1 MEAKTEKLKID
12 LLNWYKKNKRA
23 FSWRK
28 TTDPWQILLIETLS
42 QQTQLERAN
51 EYFDNFLIKFPSP
64 TSMAN
69 SSLKI
74 ILKMWSGLG
83 YNNRAKRL
91 YEASKI
97 IEKKGFDEIYP
108 NFEVLPGVGPYTK
121 NAILSFAYGEKV
133 LAIDTN
139 IERIIQRYFGLN
151 DAKDFFKENTN
162 YFLHNVDSRDINQ
175 AFMDF
180 GSSICKSS
188 NPTCSICPVES
199 GCSKYF
205 SNSKVTK
212 EKFKGSNREVRGKIV
227 KLLVNKGHIDNQKL
241 FEEIDEDSDKIT
253 KALEGLKKDNLI
265 KVKKNNIIEINSN

>member
-1 MEAKTEKLKID
+1 LETKAKKLKLELI
-12 LLNWYKKNKRA
+12 NWYKKNNRS
-23 FSWRK
+23 FLWRK
-28 TTDPWQILLIETLS
+28 TTDPWQILLIETLA

-51 EYFDNFLIKFPSP
+51 NYFKKFIEVFP
-64 TSMAN
+64 TPKSMAN

-74 ILKMWSGLG
+74 ILQMWSGLG

-97 IEKKGFDEIYP
+97 IEKKGFNQIYP
-108 NFEVLPGVGPYTK
+108 NFDDLPGVGPYTK

-151 DAKDFFKENTN
+151 DTKNFFKENSK
-162 YFLHNVDSRDINQ
+162 YFLQKVDSREINQ

-180 GSSICKSS
+180 GSSICKST
-188 NPTCSICPVES
+188 NPMCSTCPIER

-205 SNSKVTK
+205 SNRKSTK
-212 EKFKGSNREVRGKIV
+212 ENYKGSNREVRGKIV
-227 KLLVNKGHIDNQKL
+227 KLLVNEGSINNLKL
-241 FEEIDEDSDKIT
+241 LEELNEDSEKVK

-265 KVKKNNIIEINSN
+265 NFKKNNIIEINSN

>member
-1 MEAKTEKLKID
+1 MEARTEKLKID

-23 FSWRK
+23 FSWRN

-51 EYFDNFLIKFPSP
+51 EYFDKFLIQFPSP
-64 TSMAN
+64 KSMAN

-97 IEKKGFDEIYP
+97 IEKKGFDQIYP

-121 NAILSFAYGEKV
+121 SAILSFAYGEKV

-151 DAKDFFKENTN
+151 DTKDFFIENSK
-162 YFLHNVDSRDINQ
+162 YFLDNVESRDINQ

-180 GSSICKSS
+180 GSSICKGS
-188 NPTCSICPVES
+188 NPMCDMCPIEKD
-199 GCSKYF
+199 CSKYF
-205 SNSKVTK
+205 SNNKSTK
-212 EKFKGSNREVRGKIV
+212 EKFIGSNREVRGKII
-227 KLLVNKGHIDNQKL
+227 KLLIREGHVNNQEL
-241 FEEIDEDSDKIT
+241 FEEIDEDSEKVH
-253 KALEGLKKDNLI
+253 KALEGLKKDKLI
-265 KVKKNNIIEINSN
+265 KFKKNNIIEIT

>member
-1 MEAKTEKLKID
+1 MEARTEKLKID

-51 EYFDNFLIKFPSP
+51 EYFDKFLIEFPSP
-64 TSMAN
+64 KSMAN

-97 IEKKGFDEIYP
+97 IEKKGFDQIYP

-121 NAILSFAYGEKV
+121 SALLSFAYGEKV

-151 DAKDFFKENTN
+151 DTKDFFIENSK
-162 YFLHNVDSRDINQ
+162 YFLHNVESRDINQ

-180 GSSICKSS
+180 GSSVCKSS
-188 NPTCSICPVES
+188 NPRCNICPIENS
-199 GCSKYF
+199 CSKYF
-205 SNSKVTK
+205 YVNKRPT
-212 EKFKGSNREVRGKIV
+212 EKFKGSNREVRGKII
-227 KLLVNKGHIDNQKL
+227 KLLINNGHINNQKL
-241 FEEIDEDSDKIT
+241 YEEINEESDKVE

-265 KVKKNNIIEINSN
+265 KFKKNNIIEIN

>member
-1 MEAKTEKLKID
+1 MEARTKKLKID

-23 FSWRK
+23 FPWRN

-51 EYFDNFLIKFPSP
+51 KYFDKFLLAFPSP
-64 TSMAN
+64 KSMAN

-74 ILKMWSGLG
+74 ILNMWSGLG

-97 IEKKGFDEIYP
+97 IEKKGFNQIYP
-108 NFEVLPGVGPYTK
+108 NFDDLPGVGPYTK

-151 DAKDFFKENTN
+151 DTKDFFKESSK
-162 YFLHNVDSRDINQ
+162 YFLRNVDSRDINQ

-188 NPTCSICPVES
+188 NPTCNNCPIES

-205 SNSKVTK
+205 STSKKSK

-227 KLLVNKGHIDNQKL
+227 KLLINKGNINNQKL
-241 FEEIDEDSDKIT
+241 FEEIDEDSEKIK

-265 KVKKNNIIEINSN
+265 MFKKNNIIEINSN

>member
-1 MEAKTEKLKID
+1 MKAKNEKLKVD

-51 EYFDNFLIKFPSP
+51 EYFNKFLIKFPSP

-97 IEKKGFDEIYP
+97 IEKKGFDQIYP

-121 NAILSFAYGEKV
+121 NAILSFGYGEKV
-133 LAIDTN
+133 LAVDTN

-151 DAKDFFKENTN
+151 DTKDFLKENSR

-180 GSSICKSS
+180 GSSVCKGS
-188 NPTCSICPVES
+188 NPMCDMCPIEKN
-199 GCSKYF
+199 CSKYF
-205 SNSKVTK
+205 SNNKSTK
-212 EKFKGSNREVRGKIV
+212 ENFIGSNREVRGKII
-227 KLLVNKGHIDNQKL
+227 KLLIREGHINNQKL
-241 FEEIDEDSDKIT
+241 FEEIDESPEKVK

-265 KVKKNNIIEINSN
+265 KFKKNNIIEIT

>member
-1 MEAKTEKLKID
+1 MEARTEKLKID

-23 FSWRK
+23 FSWRN

-51 EYFDNFLIKFPSP
+51 EHFDKFLIQFPSP
-64 TSMAN
+64 KSMAN

-97 IEKKGFDEIYP
+97 IEKKGFDQIYP

-121 NAILSFAYGEKV
+121 SAILSFAYGEKV

-151 DAKDFFKENTN
+151 DTKDFFIENSQIATAKLNKINNQTLLKYLYCSEQDLASYKLDEFFFRKFLNLSSYESFFLEKLKE
-162 YFLHNVDSRDINQ
+162 D
-175 AFMDF
+175 
-180 GSSICKSS
+180 CK
-188 NPTCSICPVES
+188 
-199 GCSKYF
+199 Y
-205 SNSKVTK
+205 
-212 EKFKGSNREVRGKIV
+212 
-227 KLLVNKGHIDNQKL
+227 KL
-241 FEEIDEDSDKIT
+241 FND
-253 KALEGLKKDNLI
+253 
-265 KVKKNNIIEINSN
+265 

>member
-1 MEAKTEKLKID
+1 LEAKTKKLKID
-12 LLNWYKKNKRA
+12 LINWYKNNKRP

-51 EYFDNFLIKFPSP
+51 EYFDKFLIEFPSP
-64 TSMAN
+64 KSMAN

-97 IEKKGFDEIYP
+97 IEKKGFDKIYP

-121 NAILSFAYGEKV
+121 SAILSFAYGEKV
-133 LAIDTN
+133 LAVDTN

-151 DAKDFFKENTN
+151 DTKNFFIENSK
-162 YFLHNVDSRDINQ
+162 YFLNNVNSRDINQ

-180 GSSICKSS
+180 GSSVCKGS
-188 NPTCSICPVES
+188 NPMCDMCPIEKN
-199 GCSKYF
+199 CSKYF
-205 SNSKVTK
+205 SSNKRPK
-212 EKFKGSNREVRGKIV
+212 EKFIGSNREVRGKVV
-227 KLLVNKGHIDNQKL
+227 KLLINKGHINHQKL
-241 FEEIDEDSDKIT
+241 FEEIDEDSEKIK
-253 KALEGLKKDNLI
+253 KALEGLKKDKLI
-265 KVKKNNIIEINSN
+265 NFKKNNIIEINSN

>member
-1 MEAKTEKLKID
+1 MEARTEKLKID
-12 LLNWYKKNKRA
+12 LLNWYEKHKRA

-51 EYFDNFLIKFPSP
+51 EYFDKFLKEFPSP
-64 TSMAN
+64 KSMAN

-74 ILKMWSGLG
+74 VLKMWSGLG

-97 IEKKGFDEIYP
+97 IEKKGFDQIYP

-121 NAILSFAYGEKV
+121 SALLSFAYGEKV
-133 LAIDTN
+133 LAVDTN

-151 DAKDFFKENTN
+151 DTKDFFIENSK
-162 YFLHNVDSRDINQ
+162 YFLNNVESRDINQ

-180 GSSICKSS
+180 GSSVCKGS
-188 NPTCSICPVES
+188 NPMCEMCPIEKD
-199 GCSKYF
+199 CSKYF
-205 SNSKVTK
+205 SNNKSTK
-212 EKFKGSNREVRGKIV
+212 EKFIGSNREVRGKII
-227 KLLVNKGHIDNQKL
+227 KLLIREGHVNNQKL
-241 FEEIDEDSDKIT
+241 FEEIDEDSEKVH
-253 KALEGLKKDNLI
+253 KALEGLKKDKLI
-265 KVKKNNIIEINSN
+265 KFKKNNIIEIT

>member
-12 LLNWYKKNKRA
+12 LLNWYEKNKRA

-51 EYFDNFLIKFPSP
+51 EYFDKFLIKFPSP
-64 TSMAN
+64 KSMAN

-97 IEKKGFDEIYP
+97 IEKKGFDQIYP
-108 NFEVLPGVGPYTK
+108 SFEVLPGVGPYTK

-133 LAIDTN
+133 LAVDTN

-151 DAKDFFKENTN
+151 DTKDFLKENSR

-188 NPTCSICPVES
+188 NPTCNNCPVES

-205 SNSKVTK
+205 SNNKSAK

-227 KLLVNKGHIDNQKL
+227 KLLVNKGHINNQKL
-241 FEEIDEDSDKIT
+241 FEEIDEDSEKIT

-265 KVKKNNIIEINSN
+265 KFKKNNIIEINSN

>member
-1 MEAKTEKLKID
+1 MEARTEKLKID
-12 LLNWYKKNKRA
+12 LLDWYKKNKRA

-51 EYFDNFLIKFPSP
+51 EYFDKFLIQFPSP
-64 TSMAN
+64 KSMAN

-97 IEKKGFDEIYP
+97 IEKKGFDQIYP

-121 NAILSFAYGEKV
+121 SAILSFAYGEKV
-133 LAIDTN
+133 LAVDTN

-151 DAKDFFKENTN
+151 DTKNFFKDNSK
-162 YFLHNVDSRDINQ
+162 YFLHNVESRDINQ

-180 GSSICKSS
+180 GSSVCKGS
-188 NPTCSICPVES
+188 NPMCEMCPIEKD
-199 GCSKYF
+199 CSKYF
-205 SNSKVTK
+205 SNNKSTK
-212 EKFKGSNREVRGKIV
+212 EKFIGSNREVRGKII
-227 KLLVNKGHIDNQKL
+227 KLLIREGHVNNQKL
-241 FEEIDEDSDKIT
+241 FEEIDEDSEKVH
-253 KALEGLKKDNLI
+253 KALEGLKKDKLI
-265 KVKKNNIIEINSN
+265 KFKKNNIIEIT

>member
-1 MEAKTEKLKID
+1 MEARTEKLKID

-51 EYFDNFLIKFPSP
+51 EYFDKFLIQFPSP
-64 TSMAN
+64 KSMAN

-97 IEKKGFDEIYP
+97 IEKKGFDQIYP

-121 NAILSFAYGEKV
+121 SALLSFAYGEKV

-151 DAKDFFKENTN
+151 DTKDFFIENSK
-162 YFLHNVDSRDINQ
+162 YFLHNVESRDINQ

-180 GSSICKSS
+180 GSSVCKGS
-188 NPTCSICPVES
+188 NPMCDMCPIEKD
-199 GCSKYF
+199 CSKYF
-205 SNSKVTK
+205 SDSKSSR
-212 EKFKGSNREVRGKIV
+212 EKFKGSNREVRGKIIKNFLRKLMKTLKRCI
-227 KLLVNKGHIDNQKL
+227 KLLKG
-241 FEEIDEDSDKIT
+241 
-253 KALEGLKKDNLI
+253 
-265 KVKKNNIIEINSN
+265 

>member
-51 EYFDNFLIKFPSP
+51 EYFDKFLIKFPSP

-97 IEKKGFDEIYP
+97 IERKGFDEIYP

-151 DAKDFFKENTN
+151 DTKDFFKESSK
-162 YFLHNVDSRDINQ
+162 YFLRNVDSRDINQ

-188 NPTCSICPVES
+188 NPTCNNCPIES

-205 SNSKVTK
+205 STSKKSK

-227 KLLVNKGHIDNQKL
+227 KLLINKGNINNQKL
-241 FEEIDEDSDKIT
+241 FEEIDEDSEKIK

-265 KVKKNNIIEINSN
+265 MFKKNNIIEINSN

>member
-1 MEAKTEKLKID
+1 MEARTEKLKID

-51 EYFDNFLIKFPSP
+51 EYFDKFLIQFPSP
-64 TSMAN
+64 KSMAN

-97 IEKKGFDEIYP
+97 IEKKGFDQIYP

-121 NAILSFAYGEKV
+121 SAILSFAYGEKV

-151 DAKDFFKENTN
+151 DTKDFFIENSK
-162 YFLHNVDSRDINQ
+162 YFLHNVESRDINQ

-180 GSSICKSS
+180 GSSVC
-188 NPTCSICPVES
+188 
-199 GCSKYF
+199 
-205 SNSKVTK
+205 
-212 EKFKGSNREVRGKIV
+212 KGSNPMLSLI
-227 KLLVNKGHIDNQKL
+227 HI
-241 FEEIDEDSDKIT
+241 
-253 KALEGLKKDNLI
+253 
-265 KVKKNNIIEINSN
+265 

>member
-1 MEAKTEKLKID
+1 METKAKKLKLELI
-12 LLNWYKKNKRA
+12 NWYKKNKRS
-23 FSWRK
+23 FLWRN
-28 TTDPWQILLIETLS
+28 TTDPWQILLIETLA

-51 EYFDNFLIKFPSP
+51 NYFKKFIEVFP
-64 TSMAN
+64 TPKSMAN

-74 ILKMWSGLG
+74 ILQMWSGLG

-97 IEKKGFDEIYP
+97 IEKKGFNQIYP
-108 NFEVLPGVGPYTK
+108 NFDDLPGVGPYTK

-151 DAKDFFKENTN
+151 DTKDFFKENSK
-162 YFLHNVDSRDINQ
+162 YFLQKVDSREINQ

-180 GSSICKSS
+180 GSSICKSTKPMCS
-188 NPTCSICPVES
+188 TCPIERE
-199 GCSKYF
+199 CSKYF
-205 SNSKVTK
+205 SNRKSTK
-212 EKFKGSNREVRGKIV
+212 ENYKGSNREVRGKIV
-227 KLLVNKGHIDNQKL
+227 KLLVNEGSINNLKL
-241 FEEIDEDSDKIT
+241 LEELNEDSEKVK

-265 KVKKNNIIEINSN
+265 NFKKNNIIEINSN

>member
-1 MEAKTEKLKID
+1 LKTKIEKLKID
-12 LLNWYKKNKRA
+12 LINWYKKNKRD
-23 FSWRK
+23 FTWRN

-51 EYFDNFLIKFPSP
+51 LYFEKFLIEFPSP
-64 TSMAN
+64 KSMAN

-91 YEASKI
+91 FEASKI
-97 IEKKGFDEIYP
+97 IEKKGFDQIYP

-121 NAILSFAYGEKV
+121 SAILSFAYGEKV

-151 DAKDFFKENTN
+151 DTKDFFKESSK
-162 YFLHNVDSRDINQ
+162 YFLRNVDSRDINQ

-188 NPTCSICPVES
+188 NPRCNICPIENS
-199 GCSKYF
+199 CSKYF
-205 SNSKVTK
+205 YVNKRPT
-212 EKFKGSNREVRGKIV
+212 EKFKGSNREVRGKII
-227 KLLVNKGHIDNQKL
+227 KLLINNGHINNQKL
-241 FEEIDEDSDKIT
+241 FEEINEDCDKVQ

-265 KVKKNNIIEINSN
+265 KFKKNNIIEIN

>member
-1 MEAKTEKLKID
+1 MEARTEKLKID
-12 LLNWYKKNKRA
+12 LLNWYEKHKRA
-23 FSWRK
+23 FTWRK

-51 EYFDNFLIKFPSP
+51 EYFDKFLIQFPSP
-64 TSMAN
+64 KSMAN

-97 IEKKGFDEIYP
+97 IEKKGFDQIYP

-121 NAILSFAYGEKV
+121 SAILSFAYGEKV

-151 DAKDFFKENTN
+151 DTKDFFKESSK
-162 YFLHNVDSRDINQ
+162 YFLRNVDSRDINQ

-188 NPTCSICPVES
+188 NPTCNNCPIES

-205 SNSKVTK
+205 STSKKPK

-227 KLLVNKGHIDNQKL
+227 KLLINKGNINNQKL
-241 FEEIDEDSDKIT
+241 FEEIDEDSEKIK

-265 KVKKNNIIEINSN
+265 MFKKNNIIEINSN

>member
-1 MEAKTEKLKID
+1 MEARTEKLKID

-23 FSWRK
+23 FPWRN

-51 EYFDNFLIKFPSP
+51 KYFDKFLLAFPSP
-64 TSMAN
+64 KSMAN

-74 ILKMWSGLG
+74 ILNMWSGLG

-97 IEKKGFDEIYP
+97 IEKQGFDQIYP

-139 IERIIQRYFGLN
+139 IERIIKRYFGLN
-151 DAKDFFKENTN
+151 DTKDFFKESSK
-162 YFLHNVDSRDINQ
+162 YFLQNIDSRDINQ

-188 NPTCSICPVES
+188 NPTCNICPIEN

-205 SNSKVTK
+205 STSSKPK

-227 KLLVNKGHIDNQKL
+227 KLLINKGNINNQKL
-241 FEEIDEDSDKIT
+241 FEEIDEDSEKIK

-265 KVKKNNIIEINSN
+265 MFKKNNIIEINSN

>member
-1 MEAKTEKLKID
+1 MEASTEKLKID

-51 EYFDNFLIKFPSP
+51 EYFDKFLIQFPSP
-64 TSMAN
+64 KSMAN

-97 IEKKGFDEIYP
+97 IEKKSFDQIYP
-108 NFEVLPGVGPYTK
+108 NFEDLPGVGPYTK
-121 NAILSFAYGEKV
+121 SAILSFAYGEKV

-151 DAKDFFKENTN
+151 DTKDFLIENSK
-162 YFLHNVDSRDINQ
+162 YFLHNVESRDINQ

-180 GSSICKSS
+180 GSSVCKGS
-188 NPTCSICPVES
+188 NPMCDMCPIEKD
-199 GCSKYF
+199 CSKYF
-205 SNSKVTK
+205 SNNKSTK
-212 EKFKGSNREVRGKIV
+212 EKFLGSNREVRGKII
-227 KLLVNKGHIDNQKL
+227 KLLIREGHVNNQKL
-241 FEEIDEDSDKIT
+241 FEEIDEDSEKVH
-253 KALEGLKKDNLI
+253 KALEGLKKDKLI
-265 KVKKNNIIEINSN
+265 KFKKNNIIEIT